1 MPGIGGRMTSLTAV
15 HRRVRDVVVEELAD
29 LHHQQRVDA
38 ALAALEIVVVDVG
51 EIVQLQTHLAR
62 RRQRA
67 PRYRAHTRAED
78 TCHAPQATECEA
90 RT

>member
-38 ALAALEIVVVDVG
+38 ALATLEVVVVDVRERG
-51 EIVQLQTHLAR
+51 QLQTHFAR
-62 RRQRA
+62 RRQGA
-67 PRYRAHTRAED
+67 PGH
-78 TCHAPQATECEA
+78 
-90 RT
+90 